1 MGYRIE
7 YDSFQ
12 KEKTEAGVS
21 RKRMV
26 LMTVFFGALFLA
38 GVYRHSPEGR
48 ELLQTLL
55 SPRRWELTRR
65 ALEELAGALGSGMP
79 AMEAVTVFCREI
91 LMAGMEY
98 AA

>member
-12 KEKTEAGVS
+12 REKSKTGMNGK
-21 RKRMV
+21 RKLLV
-26 LMTVFFGALFLA
+26 TVFFGALFLT

-48 ELLQTLL
+48 EILQALF
-55 SPRRWELTRR
+55 SAQRWELTRG
-65 ALEELAGALGSGMP
+65 ALEALAGALGNGM
-79 AMEAVTVFCREI
+79 AAGEAVKAFCKEI
-91 LMAGMEY
+91 LTAGMEY